1 MNKNII
7 LGLMV
12 VIGLTGC
19 MGNEISQK
27 NTTEK
32 VVMKK
37 EAKLSSMYLKQ
48 ISVISG
54 RLDGMS
60 QAIIQGLGETLDT
73 ARLARETSENAL
85 ALAQQNKILLEELK
99 GSKGSAANNNDEGED
114 EEQAQEDD
122 F

>member
-19 MGNEISQK
+19 MGNEIAQK

>member
-1 MNKNII
+1 MIKTKII
-7 LGLMV
+7 LGLVV

-19 MGNEISQK
+19 MGNEIAQK

-32 VVMKK
+32 VVMQK
-37 EAKLSSMYLKQ
+37 ENKLSAKYLKQ
-48 ISVISG
+48 VSIISG

-73 ARLARETSENAL
+73 ARLSREMAENAL
-85 ALAQQNKILLEELK
+85 ALAEKNQKLLEELRGDS
-99 GSKGSAANNNDEGED
+99 GSKTVGDDEGE
-114 EEQAQEDD
+114 EEAAQEDD

>member
-19 MGNEISQK
+19 MGNEIAQK

-114 EEQAQEDD
+114 DEQAQEDD